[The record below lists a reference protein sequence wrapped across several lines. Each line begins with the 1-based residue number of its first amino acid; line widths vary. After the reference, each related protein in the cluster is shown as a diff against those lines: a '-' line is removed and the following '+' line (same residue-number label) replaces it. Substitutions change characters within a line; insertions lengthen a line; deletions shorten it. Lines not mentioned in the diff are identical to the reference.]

1 MSVFAAFSVVVL
13 PNGRIAGTTRPGG
26 GVGLPGGKVEPGEN
40 PVRAAV
46 REAAEEGWDVGGF
59 IHAVN
64 DKLVDGKL
72 VMWFAFERAERRA
85 EWKEKGRVEPV
96 ELTLDE
102 LANSGM
108 GNDMVARKIK
118 RANEMLPLLRAA
130 ARAVGKNFDDAKLV
144 LAGAAGAWPN
154 VDLPDDDPMEMYRYV
169 ADAMHRI
176 GVIVYGSIPH
186 AYTKRDAFVE
196 WAETARKEAA

>member
-1 MSVFAAFSVVVL
+1 MEVFAAFAVAIL

-40 PVRAAV
+40 PVQAAV
-46 REAAEEGWDVGGF
+46 REAAEEGWNVGGF
-59 IHAVN
+59 VHAVN

-72 VMWFAFERAERRA
+72 VMWFSFERAERRA
-85 EWKEKGRVEPV
+85 EWKERGRVEPV

-108 GNDMVARKIK
+108 GNDKVALKIK
-118 RANEMLPLLRAA
+118 RATEMLPLLRAA
-130 ARAVGKNFDDAKLV
+130 ARATNTKATDAKLV
-144 LAGAAGAWPN
+144 AAGAAGAWPN
-154 VDLPDDDPMEMYRYV
+154 VDLADDDPREMYRYI

-176 GVIVYGSIPH
+176 GVIVYGGIPH
-186 AYTKRDAFVE
+186 AHTKPEAFVE
-196 WAETARKEAA
+196 WAEMARKEAA